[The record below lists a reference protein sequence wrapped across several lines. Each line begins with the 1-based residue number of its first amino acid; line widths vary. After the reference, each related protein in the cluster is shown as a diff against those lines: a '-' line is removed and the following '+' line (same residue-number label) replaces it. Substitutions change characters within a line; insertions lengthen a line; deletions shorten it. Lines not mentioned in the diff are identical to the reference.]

1 MLFQC
6 HYNTLS
12 LSFSLPL
19 LPLSFSLRSR
29 SSSASSAT
37 SISIPKHLPLS
48 PQIPP
53 HHSSGPALPLSISN
67 LATSHFS
74 LRSQTQHQH
83 HPAMFATPPTL
94 PPPPALPTNS
104 LVIPGH
110 PAGRFPSSSRA
121 DLPCM
126 HWRVLRDGLAGGQLN
141 KVTRTPP
148 QAARAGTVKSA
159 HKTGRR
165 RGRALPLERL

>member
-1 MLFQC
+1 MGQNISDSVFAGTLLQTLWLFC
-6 HYNTLS
+6 SSAAFLMTLS
-12 LSFSLPL
+12 LPTPCIF
-19 LPLSFSLRSR
+19 FYFHSR

-37 SISIPKHLPLS
+37 SISLPKHLPIS

-67 LATSHFS
+67 LAASHFP
-74 LRSQTQHQH
+74 LRSQSQHQH

-110 PAGRFPSSSRA
+110 PAGRSYHPSSGFCTEIDS
-121 DLPCM
+121 PC
-126 HWRVLRDGLAGGQLN
+126 H
-141 KVTRTPP
+141 
-148 QAARAGTVKSA
+148 
-159 HKTGRR
+159 
-165 RGRALPLERL
+165 AL